1 MKQRLKRLLKEME
14 FRWEY
19 YIMYFMFHPHKRGV
33 YHTFMRRK
41 WGTNI
46 APVKSW
52 RSTSG
57 PSTPV
62 IPNYD
67 WPLR

>member
-19 YIMYFMFHPHKRGV
+19 YIMYFLFHPHKRGV

-41 WGTNI
+41 WGNKYCTREELEEYF
-46 APVKSW
+46 
-52 RSTSG
+52 RSLDPGDS
-57 PSTPV
+57 
-62 IPNYD
+62 
-67 WPLR
+67 